1 LSLGVLVHFQNILL
15 LDPYPESLEWR
26 GYNEQVVVVA
36 LMAGG
41 RASPVFASHFIGRR
55 RPDLIDSMDLGW
67 IPLFDGA
74 IESSLWMV
82 LE

>member
-1 LSLGVLVHFQNILL
+1 
-15 LDPYPESLEWR
+15 
-26 GYNEQVVVVA
+26 
-36 LMAGG
+36 MAGG